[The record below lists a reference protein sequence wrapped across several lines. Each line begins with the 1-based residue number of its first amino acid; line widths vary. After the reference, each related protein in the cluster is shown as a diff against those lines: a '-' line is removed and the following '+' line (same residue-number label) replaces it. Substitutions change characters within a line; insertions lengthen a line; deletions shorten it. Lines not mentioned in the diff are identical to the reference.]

1 MTIAS
6 SARRNALTSS
16 APCTRTAAEML
27 SSGLWGCS
35 WARNHNR
42 SWAKDRGQL
51 SDFAL
56 RGIACRR
63 LKTLLCRGALDS
75 QLRATSLRPAASNNA
90 PSSAPAHVVQG
101 RGPPQDRSVCR
112 RWPPPAYPRLLAAPV
127 GHILRGPT
135 GGR

>member
-6 SARRNALTSS
+6 SARRNALTLS
-16 APCTRTAAEML
+16 APCTCTAAEML

-63 LKTLLCRGALDS
+63 LKTLLCRAALDS
-75 QLRATSLRPAASNNA
+75 QRRATSLRRDTALEASVPSRLPALRHRSFLVPAVATILEKLAIHTLSFHQLAMA
-90 PSSAPAHVVQG
+90 P
-101 RGPPQDRSVCR
+101 
-112 RWPPPAYPRLLAAPV
+112 
-127 GHILRGPT
+127 
-135 GGR
+135 